1 MINLGNQTYRE
12 MKKLICIASG
22 LLLPLLLHAQT
33 ISVVTNKDIKLTPKT
48 AINLPKAEIL
58 PTATLSFKINDMA
71 EGESVI
77 INVKDSDEGTATGTT
92 DYVITGLPLTDK
104 SIKYNANNIFSF
116 DIKTITK
123 KKTTVIIS
131 ISCVGIKT
139 STYKLVINLNADVR
153 VISDTTDASKDPGII
168 PDTGRWDV
176 RIITGGN
183 FDFFNGPRIKDFAG
197 EMNIVTPDIINLK
210 LFGKDVPFGLQFG
223 LFNYHYFQADSSN
236 SFNGRDQYYLNPQ
249 DAYRPY
255 DSTKIV
261 NRNYSVNRKVD
272 YNIWGVYL
280 EPTFRFAKNDFAA
293 FYLSLHFGALI
304 TTQRYSPTVTY
315 TTRDT
320 INYNPKINTTIPQSN
335 ILAHPAVPY
344 SYKQTTFYDYYYGIG
359 FPLKINMKNKLKFNI
374 TQTIGF
380 ASIQSAVTQDSFDY
394 TQRFSSTGPPRDIK
408 GFYLAK
414 YQIITTVA
422 PIDIAF
428 GGEYRAV
435 FGNLHYFTN
444 YIGAVVSLDK
454 LKK

>member
-1 MINLGNQTYRE
+1 

-22 LLLPLLLHAQT
+22 LLLPLLLHSQT
-33 ISVVTNKDIKLTPKT
+33 ISVVTNKDIKLNSKT
-48 AINLPKAEIL
+48 AINLPAAEIL
-58 PTATLSFKINDMA
+58 PTATLSFKVNDMA

-77 INVKDSDEGTATGTT
+77 INVKDSDEGTATSTT
-92 DYVITGLPLTDK
+92 DYVITGLPIADK

-139 STYKLVINLNADVR
+139 SSYKLVINLNADVKA
-153 VISDTTDASKDPGII
+153 ISDTTNTSKDPGII
-168 PDTGRWDV
+168 PDTGRWDM

-236 SFNGRDQYYLNPQ
+236 SFNGHDQYYLNPQ
-249 DAYRPY
+249 DAYRSY

-272 YNIWGVYL
+272 YNIWGVYI
-280 EPTFRFAKNDFAA
+280 EPTFRLTKNEFAA
-293 FYLSLHFGALI
+293 FYLSFHFGALI
-304 TTQRYSPTVTY
+304 TTQRYSPTVNY
-315 TTRDT
+315 TSKDT
-320 INYNPKINTTIPQSN
+320 INYNPRINTNIPQSN
-335 ILAHPAVPY
+335 ISAHPIVPY
-344 SYKQTTFYDYYYGIG
+344 AYKQSTYYDYYFGVG

-374 TQTIGF
+374 TQTVGI
-380 ASIQSAVTQDSFDY
+380 ASIQKTTAQDPFDY
-394 TQRFSSTGPPRDIK
+394 TQRFLNAGPARNVRS
-408 GFYLAK
+408 FYLAK
-414 YQIITTVA
+414 YQIITSVA

-428 GGEYRAV
+428 GGEYRAAL
-435 FGNLHYFTN
+435 GSLHYFTN
-444 YIGAVVSLDK
+444 YIGAVISLDK